1 MSGGGFDHK
10 RGNRHENRHQ
20 DSHNSCVVVN
30 DNLGG
35 RRVSLGWDVSI
46 PEDIKISPCDMTKI
60 NALVHPKMTMLRRF
74 MGILVK
80 KKKKL
85 VRQCYFHLKALGQ
98 PKPFDVVEYA

>member
-1 MSGGGFDHK
+1 MFKLSIYHSLFWEKNPNYIYRYFLESPMSGGGFDHK

-46 PEDIKISPCDMTKI
+46 P
-60 NALVHPKMTMLRRF
+60 R
-74 MGILVK
+74 G
-80 KKKKL
+80 
-85 VRQCYFHLKALGQ
+85 Y
-98 PKPFDVVEYA
+98 